1 MFVAPPRRTATG
13 YTPLLLALT
22 VAAALLAAAPGYGQV
37 VVFDSQGFEPSAG
50 YTANVP
56 IGPYGTTA
64 VAGSWASTD
73 LNQLITLPPAGFVQT
88 ATANGGTQ
96 AFKISG
102 PGMRDDPTF
111 SDQTFW
117 FRGYPTAGSAFTPG
131 AATPIVR
138 VTYDQRIKDSG
149 PVNTAD
155 IPLVGFYME
164 GFTATGQQQ
173 QVGFMMLNLN
183 NGATAI
189 TAGGTT
195 LSTTNGIYTRDAWHN
210 IEVDFNFA
218 TQTYSA
224 TLDGLLLNFGGVT
237 NLPFRNTNGPTVS
250 IAEYGFQASFNTF
263 SGSNVND
270 AFFDN
275 FLVTATAVPEPT
287 SLALAGLAGLGVAW
301 RWRRRRAAADTPAIA
316 RTSDK

>member
-1 MFVAPPRRTATG
+1 MFVAPCRRTAG
-13 YTPLLLALT
+13 RAPVLLALT
-22 VAAALLAAAPGYGQV
+22 AAVALLGTAPGFGQV
-37 VVFDSQGFEPSAG
+37 IFDSQGFEPAGG
-50 YTANVP
+50 YTPNVP

-64 VAGSWASTD
+64 VAGSWVSTD

-88 ATANGGTQ
+88 VTVKSGTQ
-96 AFKISG
+96 AFRISG
-102 PGMRDDPTF
+102 PAMRDDPSL

-117 FRGYPTAGSAFTPG
+117 FRGYPTSTSAYTPG
-131 AATPIVR
+131 GTTPIVR
-138 VTYDQRIKDSG
+138 VTYDQRVSGSG

-155 IPLVGFYME
+155 IPLVGLYME
-164 GFTATGQQQ
+164 GFNATGQQQ
-173 QVGFMMLNLN
+173 VVGFMMLNLN

-195 LSTTNGIYTRDAWHN
+195 LSTPNNVYTRDAWHS
-210 IEVDFNFA
+210 IDVDFNFA

-224 TLDGLLLNFGGVT
+224 TLDGVLLSFSGVT

-250 IAEYGFQASFNTF
+250 IAEFGFQASYNTF

-275 FLVTATAVPEPT
+275 FLVTAVPVPEPT
-287 SLALAGLAGLGVAW
+287 PLALAGLAGLGIVW
-301 RWRRRRAAADTPAIA
+301 RWRRRRTTAGLRPA
-316 RTSDK
+316 